1 MGMSL
6 EYLIDFRH
14 IASTAGED
22 DTTHQLIREFYRYL
36 EPGIF
41 YDFLHTSLN
50 NLDKLL
56 ALYGSVLVNRV
67 VECWVDIADIG
78 VGLCIFQLHLFCISI
93 LELEASQV
101 LGDVVSTQ
109 WDDREMAQDT
119 LVVNGYGSGVGTQV
133 NEHTSGSLLRV
144 GQYAV
149 CHSQWCEIH
158 LRNRDICILEAG
170 IDIVIE
176 VLAPKDIQEDTFQMA
191 ALYAYRVNLVLVVY
205 LVFLCCS
212 VKNFLVWI
220 SHVAVDV
227 HQLINHIL
235 RDDRCAW
242 QIFHDDVLEASD
254 RSASYTHV
262 NLGNILFEEVLQL
275 LDDASEALACF
286 VDVIDNTLSD
296 TRRRVFLDGSQHG
309 DAAV

>member
-1 MGMSL
+1 
-6 EYLIDFRH
+6 
-14 IASTAGED
+14 
-22 DTTHQLIREFYRYL
+22 
-36 EPGIF
+36 
-41 YDFLHTSLN
+41 
-50 NLDKLL
+50 
-56 ALYGSVLVNRV
+56 
-67 VECWVDIADIG
+67 
-78 VGLCIFQLHLFCISI
+78 
-93 LELEASQV
+93 
-101 LGDVVSTQ
+101 
-109 WDDREMAQDT
+109 MAQDT
-119 LVVNGYGSGVGTQV
+119 LVVNGYGSGISTQV

-158 LRNRDICILEAG
+158 LCNRDICILEAG
-170 IDIVIE
+170 IDIIVE
-176 VLAPKDIQEDTFQMA
+176 VLAPKDIQEDTLQMA

-212 VKNFLVWI
+212 VKNFLIWI

-254 RSASYTHV
+254 RSASNTHV
-262 NLGNILFEEVLQL
+262 NLSNILFEEVLQL

-286 VDVIDNTLSD
+286 IDVIDNTLSD